1 MTEEEYC
8 KQFENFLTREGLTNL
23 TRSNGE
29 NDEEF
34 STWPCDVCRSHLSG
48 YRHHA
53 TGYHME
59 SSTVFEYS
67 ICVDCA
73 MFAANGDLPDYV
85 H

>member
-1 MTEEEYC
+1 MTEEEYLN
-8 KQFENFLTREGLTNL
+8 NFNEFMTREGLTNL
-23 TRSNGE
+23 TPSNGE
-29 NDEEF
+29 KDEEF
-34 STWPCDVCRSHLSG
+34 STQPCDVCRSHLAG

-73 MFAANGDLPDYV
+73 VFSANGDLPPYV
-85 H
+85 R

>member
-1 MTEEEYC
+1 
-8 KQFENFLTREGLTNL
+8 
-23 TRSNGE
+23 
-29 NDEEF
+29 
-34 STWPCDVCRSHLSG
+34 
-48 YRHHA
+48 
-53 TGYHME
+53 ME